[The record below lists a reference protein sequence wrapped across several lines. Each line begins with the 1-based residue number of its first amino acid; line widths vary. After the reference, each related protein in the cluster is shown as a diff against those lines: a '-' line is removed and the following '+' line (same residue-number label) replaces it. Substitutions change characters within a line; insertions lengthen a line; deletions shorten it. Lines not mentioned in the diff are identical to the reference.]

1 MIEVERVDFVGVPV
15 RDAARAREF
24 YGATLGL
31 RERTAPD
38 DTWPEFET
46 SNLTLGIMEPERI
59 GRPFE
64 PNPAPIA
71 LRVGDVEAA
80 RRRLEEA
87 GIAFEGETID
97 TGVCHM
103 AFFRD
108 PDGNALMLHHR
119 YAPPRPWGEGRG

>member
-31 RERTAPD
+31 RESTAPD

-64 PNPAPIA
+64 PSPAPIA
-71 LRVGDVEAA
+71 LRVPDVEAA
-80 RRRLEEA
+80 RTRLEEA
-87 GIAFEGETID
+87 GIAFDGDTID

-119 YAPPRPWGEGRG
+119 YAPARPWREARG